1 MVYGFHTIKYILQL
15 AGKKS
20 RPVLKNPPYT
30 MYKPGLRWKGKA
42 KDYPGAKEIAN
53 MNKQGITGKKK
64 PKLTIV

>member
-1 MVYGFHTIKYILQL
+1 MKSKLVDVIQRLI
-15 AGKKS
+15 AKKKGIN
-20 RPVLKNPPYT
+20 RTGYT
-30 MYKPGLRWKGKA
+30 MHPGLRWKGKA